1 MLSGSMAKGGIGV
14 STAPGEDGNA
24 IDDEIASTNEPTAQ
38 CSENGEDKQCFRQ
51 RCLGAIPPLPLL
63 RGTRDA
69 GTAILAQWQ
78 AAGQSQGRPVT
89 EPIAHILIR
98 KPPQGTQK
106 RNEEQRLFAVRA
118 RRASR
123 SCRQRG
129 RTSVMSQAYGETA
142 QGDQVQGVH
151 QGQGIHV

>member
-1 MLSGSMAKGGIGV
+1 MLSGRVDKGGIGV
-14 STAPGEDGNA
+14 STAPGEDGSA
-24 IDDEIASTNEPTAQ
+24 IDDEIASTKEPTAQ

-51 RCLGAIPPLPLL
+51 RCPGAISPLPLL

-69 GTAILAQWQ
+69 RTAILAQWQ

-98 KPPQGTQK
+98 KPTQGTQK

-118 RRASR
+118 SSASR
-123 SCRQRG
+123 ACRRRG
-129 RTSVMSQAYGETA
+129 RRSRMSQADAEKA
-142 QGDQVQGVH
+142 Q
-151 QGQGIHV
+151 